1 VPFIKGKGKE
11 TTSKKSKKLEKP
23 LDKLKNL
30 CYNIITVKIK
40 LNVSRKETIMT
51 QREFYNAVINSTDNA
66 ELAQFAVEALE
77 KLDARNA
84 KRSSKPSKTQI
95 ANEPIIKAIAEVLT
109 SEPMRASEIAETLGI
124 SVQKASSLVKKVDG
138 VSVTDVKVKGKG
150 VQKGYFFAE

>member
-1 VPFIKGKGKE
+1 
-11 TTSKKSKKLEKP
+11 
-23 LDKLKNL
+23 
-30 CYNIITVKIK
+30 
-40 LNVSRKETIMT
+40 MT
-51 QREFYNAVINSTDNA
+51 NREFFNAVINGTITEEMVA
-66 ELAQFAVEALE
+66 HAHGEIA

-84 KRSSKPSKTQI
+84 KRSSKPSKVQI

>member
-1 VPFIKGKGKE
+1 
-11 TTSKKSKKLEKP
+11 
-23 LDKLKNL
+23 
-30 CYNIITVKIK
+30 
-40 LNVSRKETIMT
+40 MT
-51 QREFYNAVINSTDNA
+51 QREFYNAVINSTENA

-150 VQKGYFFAE
+150 TQKGYFFAE